1 MDFFTTGLSQEDKY
15 VTEINLED
23 MESTLGKCQEYWLL
37 VIKAAWEPNYYGDNN
52 AKHTTVNKTANGWAL
67 FYKYL

>member
-37 VIKAAWEPNYYGDNN
+37 VIKTLLESPNYYGDNN
-52 AKHTTVNKTANGWAL
+52 TKHTTVNKTANGRAL
-67 FYKYL
+67 FYK